1 MSLCPVF
8 MTDVS
13 GKTQVSGTQRMT
25 WVIVVFFH
33 QRKDVTE
40 SNRNICHDQHPSW
53 SPTFLATSPSTS
65 ITLSHRLAC
74 AGNHWHCLRSHLRG
88 SSGEKLDLML
98 GLSLSRWSPGG
109 RHLSTGAEWLPATE
123 LEECVQGSARKSH
136 THERRHGP
144 YLVSRTAA
152 FSHNPLFF
160 ATAVPPLPAFIVLVA
175 LKLFIFRI
183 CQKHVFQFQT
193 LKQKWQL
200 LYKKLLANNSN

>member
-1 MSLCPVF
+1 MRRKPLALPQISL
-8 MTDVS
+8 
-13 GKTQVSGTQRMT
+13 
-25 WVIVVFFH
+25 
-33 QRKDVTE
+33 E
-40 SNRNICHDQHPSW
+40 S
-53 SPTFLATSPSTS
+53 
-65 ITLSHRLAC
+65 
-74 AGNHWHCLRSHLRG
+74 

-160 ATAVPPLPAFIVLVA
+160 ATAVPPLPAFIALVPVEV
-175 LKLFIFRI
+175 FIFKI
-183 CQKHVFQFQT
+183 C
-193 LKQKWQL
+193 
-200 LYKKLLANNSN
+200 